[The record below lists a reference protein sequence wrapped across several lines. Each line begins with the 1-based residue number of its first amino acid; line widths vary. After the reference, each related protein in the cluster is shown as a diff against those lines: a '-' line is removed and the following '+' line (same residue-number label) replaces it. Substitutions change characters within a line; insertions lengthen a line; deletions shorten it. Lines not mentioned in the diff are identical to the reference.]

1 MMNTETENSIFLSHA
16 AAVHQMLLKGES
28 QTRDLLFIGGARL
41 HTLEDRI
48 GIAQMVQ
55 LNDADVLHF
64 GFEHT
69 ANGYELTELSV
80 CMRRDGMI
88 ALARECRLWSD
99 RSGERVILVPPADR
113 FKGSFGFLPD
123 EIMHLRSRP
132 RNPDAGFARADATP
146 RTLVAAGAREDKH
159 GAGRNE
165 QKEPAEA

>member
-1 MMNTETENSIFLSHA
+1 
-16 AAVHQMLLKGES
+16 
-28 QTRDLLFIGGARL
+28 
-41 HTLEDRI
+41 
-48 GIAQMVQ
+48 
-55 LNDADVLHF
+55 
-64 GFEHT
+64 
-69 ANGYELTELSV
+69 
-80 CMRRDGMI
+80 I
-88 ALARECRLWSD
+88 ALAREGRLWSD

-123 EIMHLRSRP
+123 EIVHLRSRP